1 MEAAF
6 WNEFY
11 RRILRSY
18 SISLNT
24 NLFFA
29 TRGDYLRNRDLA
41 YEFDNIPVPCFVF
54 LWEYATSLRI
64 VNAADKDVEKKVR
77 DLIER
82 TAKISPDTTVLP
94 TATRITEALASTCL
108 CTPTQYPGIEKREI
122 LNQPP
127 HLPLPLP
134 LPQNGPGV
142 GFSSHHRVFHAGE
155 HGRWNCSFNTRPGD
169 GQWVCS
175 LEPHEHENF
184 R

>member
-1 MEAAF
+1 MARLFRRFESEPEVYELEFGETLFGFSKKQGKKLTVCYFYDSGQPMEAAF
-6 WNEFY
+6 WDEFY

-41 YEFDNIPVPCFVF
+41 YEFDNIPVPCFVL

-64 VNAADKDVEKKVR
+64 VNATDKDVEKKVR

-108 CTPTQYPGIEKREI
+108 CTPTQCKFT
-122 LNQPP
+122 
-127 HLPLPLP
+127 LP
-134 LPQNGPGV
+134 
-142 GFSSHHRVFHAGE
+142 
-155 HGRWNCSFNTRPGD
+155 SFNR
-169 GQWVCS
+169 
-175 LEPHEHENF
+175 
-184 R
+184 